1 MEHIDLHMHS
11 LYSDGTD
18 TPDELVRRAKEAGL
32 GMIALTDHNTLD
44 GIPDFREA
52 CARYHMAGI
61 DGVEL
66 STGWERNPAPDSTG
80 REPVPA
86 TGTTGLEPVPGVN
99 SSENLSAEVPVH
111 SGNPISP
118 KPGFPEKEPPE
129 IHILGYFPKDFDLSA
144 PSFKALRK
152 VVEDYHLLKIR
163 HNEDIVQRIADAAPG
178 ADRVSVDGFH
188 AFARTQSDS
197 GNYNRVHIAR
207 YLVQTGTASSVDDA
221 FGRFIGKDC
230 PYYVPKRNVTMQEA
244 IAAIHAARGT
254 AVVAHVGEYHFD
266 RERLRAFF
274 DDSMAWGI
282 DGYELLHPH
291 NTPETAQAILAF
303 AERFRR
309 TTGRDLLLTAGSD
322 YHGRNKKNRQ
332 GLPWHPDYAW
342 D

>member
-32 GMIALTDHNTLD
+32 GMIALADHNTLD
-44 GIPDFREA
+44 GIPDFRAA
-52 CARYHMAGI
+52 CAGYHMAGI

-66 STGWERNPAPDSTG
+66 STGWEPDHAAD
-80 REPVPA
+80 PVPA
-86 TGTTGLEPVPGVN
+86 ADPTGLGSAPAADP
-99 SSENLSAEVPVH
+99 SEGLTQ
-111 SGNPISP
+111 
-118 KPGFPEKEPPE
+118 KPAFLQKPAFPEKEPPE
-129 IHILGYFPKDFDLSA
+129 IHILGYLPKDSDLSA
-144 PSFKALRK
+144 PSFDALRK
-152 VVEDYHLLKIR
+152 VLKDYHLLKIR
-163 HNEDIVQRIADAAPG
+163 HNEEIVQRIADAAPG
-178 ADRVSVDGFH
+178 ADRVSVEGFY

-207 YLVQTGTASSVDDA
+207 YLVHTGTAASIDDA
-221 FGRFIGKDC
+221 FGRFIGKNC
-230 PYYVPKRNVTMQEA
+230 PYYVPKRNVTMQDA
-244 IAAIHAARGT
+244 IAAIHAADGT

-266 RERLRAFF
+266 RDRLQAFF
-274 DDSMAWGI
+274 DDSLAWGI
-282 DGYELLHPH
+282 DGFELLHPH

-309 TTGRDLLLTAGSD
+309 TTGRGLFLTAGSD

-342 D
+342 N

>member
-1 MEHIDLHMHS
+1 MEYIDLHMHS
-11 LYSDGTD
+11 LFSDGTD
-18 TPDELVRRAKEAGL
+18 SPDELVRRVKEAGL
-32 GMIALTDHNTLD
+32 SMIALTDHNTLD
-44 GIPDFREA
+44 GIMDFREA
-52 CARYHMAGI
+52 CRRHGMTGI
-61 DGVEL
+61 GGIEL
-66 STGWERNPAPDSTG
+66 STGWEDAVLPAAADGSQTAGSKPD
-80 REPVPA
+80 
-86 TGTTGLEPVPGVN
+86 
-99 SSENLSAEVPVH
+99 
-111 SGNPISP
+111 
-118 KPGFPEKEPPE
+118 FPDKEPPE
-129 IHILGYFPKDFDLSA
+129 IHILGYFPEDADLSA
-144 PSFKALRK
+144 ASFAPLRK
-152 VVEDYHLLKIR
+152 VVEDYHLLKLR
-163 HNEDIVQRIADAAPG
+163 HNEAIVQRIADAAPG
-178 ADRVSVDGFH
+178 ADLVSVAGFH

-244 IAAIHAARGT
+244 IAAIHAAGGT

-291 NTPETAQAILAF
+291 NTPETAREILAF

-309 TTGRDLLLTAGSD
+309 TTGRVLLLTAGSD

>member
-1 MEHIDLHMHS
+1 MEYIDLHMHS
-11 LYSDGTD
+11 LFSDGTD
-18 TPDELVRRAKEAGL
+18 SPDELVRRAKEAGL
-32 GMIALTDHNTLD
+32 SMIALTDHNTLD
-44 GIPDFREA
+44 GIMDFRKA
-52 CARYHMAGI
+52 CRRHGMTGI
-61 DGVEL
+61 GGIEL
-66 STGWERNPAPDSTG
+66 STGWEDAVLPAAADGSQTAGSKPD
-80 REPVPA
+80 
-86 TGTTGLEPVPGVN
+86 
-99 SSENLSAEVPVH
+99 
-111 SGNPISP
+111 
-118 KPGFPEKEPPE
+118 FPDKEPPE
-129 IHILGYFPKDFDLSA
+129 IHILGYFPEDADLSA
-144 PSFKALRK
+144 ASFAPLRK
-152 VVEDYHLLKIR
+152 VVEDYHLLKLR
-163 HNEDIVQRIADAAPG
+163 HNEAIVQRIAYAAPG
-178 ADRVSVDGFH
+178 ADLVSVAGFH

-291 NTPETAQAILAF
+291 NTPETAREILAF

-309 TTGRDLLLTAGSD
+309 TTGRVLLLTAGSD